1 MSNNPVPQ
9 RPRSS
14 SERRP
19 SPHRVRFSIQQDDEH
34 EEPSTTPPD
43 TTPTRSSIPNWNI
56 PNYQAR
62 TDRRVSEAV
71 PPNGNLNSSNPP
83 TTTNDDDL
91 EPIDEKSDNSK
102 VSTEG
107 DFVKLPGMQTTKP
120 LTVRKRKSPWGAW
133 DDTEDLSRA
142 IPGES
147 GGPLSGLL
155 NYFGADQYNFDRE
168 MQEAR
173 EDEENAEPLGR
184 ERLESFLNE
193 DAQVLAPE
201 DPTLDD
207 DDDDDDDDDVKMNV
221 RREIKYHTRRKDR
234 TRFRI
239 EYNVS
244 CECQRL
250 VGSSLL

>member
-244 CECQRL
+244 CEC
-250 VGSSLL
+250 